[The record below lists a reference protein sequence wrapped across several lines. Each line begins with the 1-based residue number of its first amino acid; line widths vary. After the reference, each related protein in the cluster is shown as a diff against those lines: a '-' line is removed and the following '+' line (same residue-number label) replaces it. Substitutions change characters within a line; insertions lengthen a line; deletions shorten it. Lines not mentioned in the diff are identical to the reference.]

1 VAQILRAD
9 RSRIDELEPLFRAMH
24 EHHRSGRPRAGEVF
38 AIRTSVEA
46 WARRRA
52 HYEGLFDA
60 GRAQLLLAE
69 EEGRVVG
76 YAMVAEIGGQA
87 TLVAD
92 RMAELE
98 SLSVLPAERGRG
110 VGRALVQEVHE
121 LLRERG
127 IGDLMLYVMDGNASA
142 LAFYERLGLRPYMNV
157 LVGKVPG

>member
-1 VAQILRAD
+1 MAQIVRAD
-9 RSRIDELEPLFRAMH
+9 RSRVDELEPLFRAMH
-24 EHHRSGRPRAGEVF
+24 EHHRAGGPRAAEVF
-38 AIRTSVEA
+38 AVRTAAEA

-60 GRAQLLLAE
+60 GRAHLLLAE

-76 YAMVAEIGGQA
+76 YAMVAEAGGQA
-87 TLVAD
+87 TLVTD

-98 SLSVLPAERGRG
+98 SLSVLPGERGRG
-110 VGRALVQEVHE
+110 VGRALVDAAYE

-127 IGDLMLYVMDGNASA
+127 IADLMLYVMDGNESA

>member
-1 VAQILRAD
+1 
-9 RSRIDELEPLFRAMH
+9 
-24 EHHRSGRPRAGEVF
+24 
-38 AIRTSVEA
+38 
-46 WARRRA
+46 
-52 HYEGLFDA
+52 
-60 GRAQLLLAE
+60 
-69 EEGRVVG
+69 
-76 YAMVAEIGGQA
+76 MVAEIGGQA

-110 VGRALVQEVHE
+110 VGRALVEEVHE